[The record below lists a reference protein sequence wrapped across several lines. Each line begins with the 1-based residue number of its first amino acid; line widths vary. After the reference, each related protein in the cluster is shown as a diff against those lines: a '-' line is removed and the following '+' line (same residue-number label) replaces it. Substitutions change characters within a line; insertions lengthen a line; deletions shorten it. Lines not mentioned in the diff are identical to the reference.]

1 MRKRGN
7 FKMRMKNLRLAALAM
22 FGLVG
27 AAPQSHAGL
36 VLDLTGG
43 GTPTACGSCGPDGT
57 TFGWSF
63 TVNSPIEVDGI
74 GVWDFFGSSFPAST
88 EAGLWTGAG
97 TLLESESITS
107 ASTPV
112 ASARSDG
119 QWLFE
124 SFAPI
129 TLAPGD
135 YVIGN
140 VFFDSNPLAAV
151 DSSITAISQITP
163 TGGVTGTVD
172 GGLTAPLVSFSPPI
186 YGPTLETV
194 AVPEASTW
202 AMMLLGFAGLGF
214 MGFQSAGGR
223 RAVAQ

>member
-1 MRKRGN
+1 MRIEK
-7 FKMRMKNLRLAALAM
+7 LRLATLAM
-22 FGLVG
+22 LGLVG
-27 AAPQSHAGL
+27 AAPPGHAGL

-43 GTPTACGSCGPDGT
+43 GTQSSCGGSCGSGT

-63 TVNSPIEVDGI
+63 TVNSPIRVDGI
-74 GVWDFFGSSFPAST
+74 GVWDFFGSSFPAAT
-88 EAGLWTGAG
+88 EAGLWSGTGA
-97 TLLESESITS
+97 LLERESITS

-112 ASARSDG
+112 ASANTSG

-140 VFFDSNPLAAV
+140 VFTIDQPLIAFNA
-151 DSSITAISQITP
+151 SITAISQITL
-163 TGGVTGTVD
+163 TGGRAGAPGV
-172 GGLTAPLVSFSPPI
+172 GLTEPLVSFSPPV

-194 AVPEASTW
+194 AVPEPGTLS
-202 AMMLLGFAGLGF
+202 LLGLGFAGIF
-214 MGFQSAGGR
+214 GGR
-223 RAVAQ
+223 AKRWRETARRLFRESTI